1 MPTVQARRTLVK
13 SPPELWAELSDAESL
28 ARRLQP
34 LGEIRITRLEP
45 EKRLSWEG
53 ERARGTVEIEPSG
66 WGTRVTLTAEPSEVE
81 DPEPA
86 TEPDRRPHDVPE
98 RPPTE
103 PEAHASPEVQELPQT
118 TAALGQGFAT
128 TPPLPPLPGRFPVAP
143 GRLVYRL
150 FGFRRWPGG
159 SAPRVEEPEPVSEP
173 PPAEPRP
180 VSVPD
185 PPTEPTTEPD
195 LPPPEPPTEPD
206 IPPRPEPPLEP
217 AADGHRPGNG
227 GAYPA
232 LDGPALH
239 EVLGRVLDELGAAHH
254 RPFSRG

>member
-1 MPTVQARRTLVK
+1 
-13 SPPELWAELSDAESL
+13 
-28 ARRLQP
+28 
-34 LGEIRITRLEP
+34 
-45 EKRLSWEG
+45 
-53 ERARGTVEIEPSG
+53 
-66 WGTRVTLTAEPSEVE
+66 VTLTAEPSEVD

-98 RPPTE
+98 PPPTE
-103 PEAHASPEVQELPQT
+103 PAAHGPPEVQELPQT
-118 TAALGQGFAT
+118 TAALGQGFDT
-128 TPPLPPLPGRFPVAP
+128 TPPLPPLPDRFPVAP

-173 PPAEPRP
+173 PPAEPGP

-185 PPTEPTTEPD
+185 PPT
-195 LPPPEPPTEPD
+195 EPPTEPD

-227 GAYPA
+227 GAHPA
-232 LDGPALH
+232 VDGPALH
-239 EVLGRVLDELGAAHH
+239 EVLGRVLDDLGAAHH